1 MALAARIPNFDA
13 QFRYLPEELHVKN
26 IHFSGAPSS
35 NRTEP
40 GTDKK
45 ILNWTIT
52 LECEYKPSSNR
63 VTQLRLARPPITAR
77 TTFST
82 TGTTRAASIGNTP
95 LPSFTQVVQSTTPSQ
110 APILSVNI
118 VPLHGRSTT
127 NSRALPPTVS
137 HLPSRPIPA
146 TTATLSAPVAIPRP
160 RSTSTSRGRHTTR
173 KKICYIRLEASI
185 HKDNRVQ
192 FPQAPIQV
200 SFRLM

>member
-77 TTFST
+77 TTLSS
-82 TGTTRAASIGNTP
+82 GTTRAASIGNTP
-95 LPSFTQVVQSTTPSQ
+95 LPSFTQVVQSTPPPQ
-110 APILSVNI
+110 APILSVDI

-127 NSRALPPTVS
+127 TSRTLPPTVS
-137 HLPSRPIPA
+137 HLPAHNIPT

-160 RSTSTSRGRHTTR
+160 RSISTSRGRHTTR

-185 HKDNRVQ
+185 HKDDRVQ
-192 FPQAPIQV
+192 FPPAPTQV